1 MDQLRVL
8 VHALSTFIQTLHCL
22 YFLVSC
28 ISGSLF
34 PALFLVDRGAE
45 IKVAS
50 TIVLWC
56 IVTPSSQECLDSLKD
71 LLFQTMLLKQVAEDQ
86 DWILTGI

>member
-1 MDQLRVL
+1 
-8 VHALSTFIQTLHCL
+8 
-22 YFLVSC
+22 
-28 ISGSLF
+28 
-34 PALFLVDRGAE
+34 LFLVDRGAE

-71 LLFQTMLLKQVAEDQ
+71 LLSQTMLLKQVAEDQ
-86 DWILTGI
+86 DWVLTGI